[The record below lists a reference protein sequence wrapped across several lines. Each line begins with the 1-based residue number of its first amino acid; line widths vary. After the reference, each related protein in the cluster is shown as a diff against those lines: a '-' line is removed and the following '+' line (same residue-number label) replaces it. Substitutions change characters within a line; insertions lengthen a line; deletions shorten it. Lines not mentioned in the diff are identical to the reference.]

1 MDDLKTRQ
9 SRIRDLEVGRE
20 NLTLETYAHIDVGD
34 MLLSRGADAGADMV
48 VMGAYGHRRLRDLVL
63 GGVTHH
69 LL

>member
-34 MLLSRGADAGADMV
+34 MHTAAGA
-48 VMGAYGHRRLRDLVL
+48 GAVAHDE
-63 GGVTHH
+63 GVKDIIQFPWT
-69 LL
+69 